1 MCIHPHTFRTWNLLI
16 FSDLVNHLFLF
27 VYLQHNIQHIV
38 SRLLGCDFSLCRI
51 VCSFP
56 LNSTAATVWAA
67 IFHLVWSVVLISHLT
82 SLLLIFFS
90 KVVISSYQ
98 SYFLPWNTGVIILLL
113 LLDTFNGL
121 PLSQW
126 YLPQFSQFQPN
137 LTWACSSPCFT
148 FVYAFLCA

>member
-1 MCIHPHTFRTWNLLI
+1 MKSAYLLW
-16 FSDLVNHLFLF
+16 FSKSSVSLCVSPAQ
-27 VYLQHNIQHIV
+27 YPTY
-38 SRLLGCDFSLCRI
+38 SRLLGCHFSLCRI

-67 IFHLVWSVVLISHLT
+67 IFHLVWSVLLISHLT

-98 SYFLPWNTGVIILLL
+98 SYFLPWNTGVIISLL

-137 LTWACSSPCFT
+137 STWACSSPCFT
-148 FVYAFLCA
+148 FAYAFLCA